1 MPALTACRVLDF
13 GQGVAGPYC
22 GQFLA
27 DHGADVVKIEPPR
40 GDWSRTMGTGGGVF
54 LSVNRNK
61 RGVCLDLRDD
71 EIQGLVR
78 AAALKAD
85 VIIES
90 FRPGVMRK
98 FGLDYAALREQN
110 PRLVYCSVTGFGAS
124 GPNVHLPAGDSIMQ
138 AYAGLMSIN
147 GERGGLPLRLGNV
160 ISDMLAGMNAFS
172 GVLLALM
179 ARAQSGVGQLV
190 QTSLLDSLIAFQA
203 PPLMEFLKTG
213 VAPERMGNDHPLIAP
228 SGAMATRDGSITFTV
243 FDHQWQAFCDGL
255 GLAEL
260 KHDPDYVSSQARQK
274 HRDALNA
281 ILAPIF
287 KARGS
292 TEWIEKLRTMDVLCA
307 PVNSYADLIND
318 PQVVHNKL
326 IRTLAAGSDGG
337 IPNIA
342 NPLKMEEPLH
352 EPHAA
357 PQLGEHTEQVLCTGW
372 GVSQDTMH
380 RLHGKGVIT
389 CAKEAERHNRT

>member
-1 MPALTACRVLDF
+1 MPVLTAIRVLDF

-27 DHGADVVKIEPPR
+27 DHGADVIKIEPPR
-40 GDWSRTMGTGGGVF
+40 GDWSRTMGTGAGVF

-85 VIIES
+85 VIVES

-98 FGLDYAALREQN
+98 FGLDYATLRKHN
-110 PRLVYCSVTGFGAS
+110 PKLVYCSVTGFGAS
-124 GPNVHLPAGDSIMQ
+124 GPNAHLPAGDSIMQ

-147 GERGGLPLRLGNV
+147 GERGGVPLRLGNV

-179 ARAQSGVGQLV
+179 ARASSGAGQHV
-190 QTSLLDSLIAFQA
+190 QTSLLDSLVAFQA

-228 SGAMATRDGSITFTV
+228 SGAIATQDGSITFTV
-243 FDHQWQAFCDGL
+243 FDHQWQTFCDGL
-255 GLAEL
+255 GLPEL

-281 ILAPIF
+281 ILAPVF
-287 KARGS
+287 KAKTS
-292 TEWIEKLRTMDVLCA
+292 AQWIERLRAMDILCA
-307 PVNSYADLIND
+307 PVNSYPDLIND

-326 IRTLAAGSDGG
+326 IHTLPAASGDGM
-337 IPNIA
+337 PNIA
-342 NPLKMEEPLH
+342 NPLKTADPLH

-372 GVSQDTMH
+372 GVSQQTMQ
-380 RLHGKGVIT
+380 RLHDKGVIT
-389 CAKEAERHNRT
+389 CAGA